1 MSRVIISSD
10 WATNKQSPEHP
21 GLFDTVK
28 EAKSAV
34 PYEIV
39 NRYQYIK
46 IPCRES
52 AGERYW
58 HDRAK
63 AKDQSN
69 RVLRARLKQAIAE
82 CLIFEGTPEIDKIRW
97 ILEDV

>member
-1 MSRVIISSD
+1 MSRIIISGD
-10 WATNKQSPEHP
+10 AVTHKQSPEHP
-21 GLFDTVK
+21 GLFDTIK
-28 EAKSAV
+28 EAQDAV

-39 NRYQYIK
+39 NRYEYIK
-46 IPCRES
+46 VSLKES
-52 AGERYW
+52 PGERYW

-63 AKDQSN
+63 AKDKSN

-82 CLIFEGTPEIDKIRW
+82 CRIYEGMSEIDKICR